1 LPGVRQHSTRHRPRA
16 SAHEI
21 HVPKTVEL
29 EQRIARLELK
39 LQRTCDELEQ
49 TRQRMT
55 ALQARLDHYF
65 ARFGQI

>member
-1 LPGVRQHSTRHRPRA
+1 MQ
-16 SAHEI
+16 
-21 HVPKTVEL
+21 VPKSVEL

-39 LQRTCDELEQ
+39 LQRAVEELEQ

-65 ARFGQI
+65 ARFGQL